1 MINEYI
7 HKLRLPAV
15 LCVSADG
22 LSICGAIVSVDTNCQ
37 SLNTEAV
44 DPEGPDSKGSS
55 FWARG
60 RVQSPN
66 VILCLGPQRAAN
78 SSM

>member
-1 MINEYI
+1 MINEYT

-22 LSICGAIVSVDTNCQ
+22 LSICGDIVSVDTNCQ

-55 FWARG
+55 SWARG
-60 RVQSPN
+60 ACSEPKCN
-66 VILCLGPQRAAN
+66 PLPG
-78 SSM
+78 STESG